1 MATADAGAGPR
12 ARRVYLIR
20 HGETE
25 LSTGGAYSGRQELP
39 LTDDGREQARALG
52 ERLRDAGIDRI
63 WSSPLSR
70 AADTAKAIAEVTG
83 AAVEID
89 DRLTEVDYGVLE
101 NYDRDSAREEFGEPF
116 ERWREDPFGSPF
128 PGMEPLAEALARV
141 RSAVSDALAAAEC
154 PAIVGHQGVLRL
166 VLIALGQKQ
175 PEEYFDTRLQETD
188 PVEIESPSVVPGP
201 GRRAPAGEP
210 VKD

>member
-1 MATADAGAGPR
+1 MTAAGGGAGLR
-12 ARRVYLIR
+12 ARRVYLVR

-39 LTDDGREQARALG
+39 LTDDGREQARAVG
-52 ERLRDAGIDRI
+52 ERLRGAGIDVVY
-63 WSSPLSR
+63 SSPLSR
-70 AADTAKAIAEVTG
+70 ASDTARAIAEVTG
-83 AAVEID
+83 APLEID

-128 PGMEPLAEALARV
+128 PGMEPLGEALARV
-141 RSAVSDALAAAEC
+141 RSAVSDALAAGEC

-166 VLIALGQKQ
+166 VLIALGQKR
-175 PEEYFDTRLQETD
+175 PEEYFDTRLKEAE
-188 PVEIESPSVVPGP
+188 PVEIESPSLVPGP
-201 GRRAPAGEP
+201 GRGPPAGQP